1 MEETLVGDTNCKNSN
16 KVNGNIKILYTY
28 KHSNIQGNLKYQAT
42 DKLTANVRES
52 YIQHQ

>member
-1 MEETLVGDTNCKNSN
+1 MGETLVGDTNCKSSN